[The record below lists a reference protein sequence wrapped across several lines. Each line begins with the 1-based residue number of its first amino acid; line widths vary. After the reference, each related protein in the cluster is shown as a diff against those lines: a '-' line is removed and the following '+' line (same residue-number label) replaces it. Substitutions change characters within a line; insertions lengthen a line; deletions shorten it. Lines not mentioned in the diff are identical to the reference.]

1 MIWKKSTP
9 EHERLCREPSRPAD
23 FVPTE
28 PPPRLGERPDGA
40 PTPAPRNPAPRNPAP
55 RQHAAGA

>member
-1 MIWKKSTP
+1 MIRKKSTP
-9 EHERLCREPSRPAD
+9 EHKRLCREPSRPAD

-28 PPPRLGERPDGA
+28 PPPRLGERRDSA
-40 PTPAPRNPAPRNPAP
+40 PTPAPRNPAP